1 MKEVN
6 QFKISE
12 ASSNDYAEIVDLFN
26 KNQVYQFPDGISLN
40 RKRNKYC
47 SHASSVIKDGNIGG
61 QLKRR
66 QKLEQPVMRTLK
78 KYFKLILFINVKK
91 VLFGKLHIKKP
102 YSLNKGIR
110 FLAKEL
116 FSLWLLG

>member
-26 KNQVYQFPDGISLN
+26 KNQVYQFPNGIPLN

-47 SHASSVIKDGNIGG
+47 SHTSSVIKDGNIGG
-61 QLKRR
+61 
-66 QKLEQPVMRTLK
+66 
-78 KYFKLILFINVKK
+78 
-91 VLFGKLHIKKP
+91 
-102 YSLNKGIR
+102 
-110 FLAKEL
+110 
-116 FSLWLLG
+116 